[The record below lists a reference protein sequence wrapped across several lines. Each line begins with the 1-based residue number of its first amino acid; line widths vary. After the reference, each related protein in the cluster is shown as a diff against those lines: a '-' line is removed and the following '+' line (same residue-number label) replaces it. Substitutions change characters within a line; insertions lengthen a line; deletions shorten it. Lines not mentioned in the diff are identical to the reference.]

1 MRSRESRQPSGALS
15 VRYDGGAMRILGSLL
30 LVLAAAGPAGGE
42 GPPTNL
48 LAVDEFIDAPLAVF
62 GRTRT
67 AVERALGLPA
77 AVQVRALPGGRR
89 IRIDP
94 VDELSYPG
102 VVVGVSRTSADVR
115 RVEISEARWPL
126 PRGLNVGVPRS
137 RVTEV
142 LGEPQAASDT
152 SVLYL
157 YSDAY
162 PDTVEFY
169 FRDNRVHRIE
179 WQYAAT
185 D

>member
-1 MRSRESRQPSGALS
+1 MRA
-15 VRYDGGAMRILGSLL
+15 LGSLL
-30 LVLAAAGPAGGE
+30 LVLAAAGPVGAQA
-42 GPPTNL
+42 PPTNL

-62 GRTRT
+62 GRTRA
-67 AVERALGLPA
+67 AVERVLGAPA

-89 IRIDP
+89 VRIDP
-94 VDELSYPG
+94 VDELTYPG
-102 VVVGVSRTSADVR
+102 VVVAVSRASADVR

-126 PRGLNVGVPRS
+126 LRGLNVGVSRS

-142 LGEPQAASDT
+142 LGEPQATSDS